1 MKPRPVAKLRGAL
14 EQRLTAYAMAASA
27 SGIGLLA
34 WSQPAAARIVYT
46 KANQQLQGGVPLP
59 LDLNHDG
66 TVDFSLYFGGGNYG
80 SFAVLITPEQTNQ
93 VAGYCQH
100 LSRSCWASALRP
112 DVRVGPNQ
120 RFGPYGHMVFGG
132 CSLQAKNRP
141 FPTCFGEGP
150 WDDVQHRY
158 LGLEFSIQ
166 GKVHYGWAR
175 MNVTFSGRTVTAVLT
190 GYAYETVPNKPLVTG
205 KTRGPDVIPLESG
218 SLGHLARGAST
229 TLE

>member
-1 MKPRPVAKLRGAL
+1 
-14 EQRLTAYAMAASA
+14 MAASA
-27 SGIGLLA
+27 SGIGLLV

-46 KANQQLQGGVPLP
+46 KANQQLQGGTPLP

-66 TVDFSLYFGGGNYG
+66 IVDFSLYFGGGNYH
-80 SFAVLITPEQTNQ
+80 SFAVSIMAEQTNQ

-112 DVRVGPNQ
+112 AVRVGPNQ
-120 RFGPYGHMVFGG
+120 RFGPYGHMVFGDCG
-132 CSLQAKNRP
+132 FQAKGGSP
-141 FPTCFGEGP
+141 PSCFGVGP
-150 WDDVQHRY
+150 WDNVQHRY
-158 LGLEFSIQ
+158 LGLEFSIM

-175 MNVTFSGRTVTAVLT
+175 MNVTFSGRTVNAVLT

-205 KTRGPDVIPLESG
+205 KTKGPDVITLESG
-218 SLGHLARGAST
+218 SLGHLARGASA